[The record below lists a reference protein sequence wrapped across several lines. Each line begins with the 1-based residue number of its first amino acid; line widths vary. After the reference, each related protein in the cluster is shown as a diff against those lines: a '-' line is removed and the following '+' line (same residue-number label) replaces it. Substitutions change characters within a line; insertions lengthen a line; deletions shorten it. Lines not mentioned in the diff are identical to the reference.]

1 MKNKNAFETLIKRRY
16 FFNQSYEIYGGV
28 KGLFDYGPAGCAIKN
43 NMCNIWRDHFVVH
56 DDMLEISCPTL
67 TPYVVLKNSGHVAKF
82 TDVLVKDIKT
92 NDPFRADH
100 LLESFIEKTLADPKA
115 TPELKKQL
123 EDLRPL
129 IEELKA
135 PELTTIIRK
144 YDIKSPE
151 TGNDLSDAEDFNL
164 MFKTQIGP
172 WADAAAFLRPETA
185 QSLITN
191 FKRLYEYNNGKLPFA
206 AANIGLGFRNE
217 ISPRQSILRVR
228 EFEMGEIEHFVDPLD
243 KSHYKFHTVADVV
256 LTFWSAKD
264 QFAATVPVKMTVGD
278 ALKNGVIENETMAYF
293 LARVYQYMIRIG
305 IKDEGIRFRQHKP
318 KEMAHY
324 ACDCWDCELLT
335 SYGWVE
341 SVGIAD
347 RSAYDLECHSKGTKK
362 PIYASR
368 PLETP
373 RTEEQ
378 IKITLNKGELGKQ
391 FKKDAA
397 VIFEY
402 IENLPNEEKAKL
414 KTTIEEGGEY
424 KFEANEKEWTLTKK
438 EVTDFKVSKVTVNE
452 EKFIPG
458 IIEPAFGFG
467 RILYALLE
475 QNFHMRDKERT
486 LFALPATVSPIKCSI
501 LPLMAKAELLKF
513 VTDLGKLLLR

>member
-1 MKNKNAFETLIKRRY
+1 
-16 FFNQSYEIYGGV
+16 
-28 KGLFDYGPAGCAIKN
+28 
-43 NMCNIWRDHFVVH
+43 
-56 DDMLEISCPTL
+56 MLEISCPTL

-82 TDVLVKDIKT
+82 TDVLVKDVKT

-100 LLESFIEKTLADPKA
+100 LLEAFVEKTLADAKA
-115 TPELKKQL
+115 APELKKEL
-123 EDLRPL
+123 EELRPK

-135 PELTTIIRK
+135 PELSEIIKK
-144 YDIKSPE
+144 YAIKSPE

-217 ISPRQSILRVR
+217 ISPRQSIIRVR

-243 KSHYKFHTVADVV
+243 KSHYKFQTVEDVK
-256 LTFWSAKD
+256 LTLWRAKD
-264 QFAATVPVKMTVGD
+264 QLAGAEPISISIGE
-278 ALKNGVIENETMAYF
+278 ALKTGVIENETMGYF
-293 LARVYQYMIRIG
+293 LARVYQYMKRIG
-305 IKDEGIRFRQHKP
+305 IKEEGIRFRQHKP

-347 RSAYDLECHSKGTKK
+347 RSAYDLECHSKGINK
-362 PIYASR
+362 PIVASR

-373 RTEEQ
+373 RTEDQ
-378 IKITLNKGELGKQ
+378 YKITLNKGELGKQ
-391 FKKDAA
+391 FKKEAA
-397 VIFEY
+397 VIFDHV
-402 IENLPNEEKAKL
+402 ENMSNEDKAKL
-414 KTTIEEGGEY
+414 QKAVEEGAEF
-424 KFEANEKEWTLTKK
+424 KFTANEKEYTLTKK
-438 EVTDFKVSKVTVNE
+438 EVTEIKVSKITVNE

-458 IIEPAFGFG
+458 VIEPAFGFG

-486 LFALPATVSPIKCSI
+486 LFALPATVSPVKCSI

-513 VTDLGKLLLR
+513 VVDLGSLNLQKNSL